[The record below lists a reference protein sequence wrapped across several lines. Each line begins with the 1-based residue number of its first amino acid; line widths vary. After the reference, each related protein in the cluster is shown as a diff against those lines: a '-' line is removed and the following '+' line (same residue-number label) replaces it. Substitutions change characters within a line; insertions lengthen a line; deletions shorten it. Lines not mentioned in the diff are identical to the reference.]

1 MCGFEAARGW
11 MMRYEDV
18 LLRLIARRASNRVP
32 RVYRRQC
39 DLSETDHRDFTLKER
54 FRLSA

>member
-1 MCGFEAARGW
+1 MCEFEAARGW
-11 MMRYEDV
+11 MMRDEDV
-18 LLRLIARRASNRVP
+18 LLRLIARRASSRVP
-32 RVYRRQC
+32 RVHRRQC